1 MPANPSPLSASEVDG
16 EASVTSTST
25 STDPR
30 SGGAAWCRA
39 TFRVEL
45 PAELN
50 GFRRCETTWKL
61 DGVGGRRRGRP
72 GDANVVERLPSEA
85 MRRLT
90 GVIATLS
97 TIDAIPIRHTPVL
110 ARVTCG

>member
-1 MPANPSPLSASEVDG
+1 M
-16 EASVTSTST
+16 
-25 STDPR
+25 
-30 SGGAAWCRA
+30 GA
-39 TFRVEL
+39 
-45 PAELN
+45 
-50 GFRRCETTWKL
+50 
-61 DGVGGRRRGRP
+61 P

-97 TIDAIPIRHTPVL
+97 TIDAIPIRQTPVL

>member
-1 MPANPSPLSASEVDG
+1 M
-16 EASVTSTST
+16 
-25 STDPR
+25 
-30 SGGAAWCRA
+30 SG
-39 TFRVEL
+39 V
-45 PAELN
+45 
-50 GFRRCETTWKL
+50 RRCDTWWKL
-61 DGVGGRRRGRP
+61 DDVRRGRP